1 MCQLNKI
8 SLIFLDTIL
17 FLVLTTSC
25 KNSSKK
31 NGESVIAS
39 YPVMKVKKGVGETQA
54 EFPTVLS
61 SNQLVEIRPRVT
73 GYLSERYVQDGQAV
87 TKGQILFKIDDTSF
101 KEAVASAEATVAMQ
115 EANLENACLEVQKRE
130 PLVANKII
138 SPFELE
144 TAQKSQ
150 MAAKAQLDQA
160 KAQLQDAKI
169 NLGYTLITSPV
180 TGILGQLNAS
190 VGTLVQIS
198 DQQPITTVSAKGDM
212 YAFFSISEADAF
224 DLQRKQ
230 KALDYDGNIPVD
242 ISLRLADGS
251 IYEHKGTLSFGS
263 GLVNQTTGSLLLKAT
278 FPNPEDFLRSG
289 NSGIVIIPK
298 TVRNVFLI
306 PKEITYSLQNMYMV
320 FCMDENHTVH
330 PREINVV
337 GSDEK
342 YYFVDK
348 GLSEGEYLV
357 TQGIGRLK
365 NGQKIEPIFTK

>member
-1 MCQLNKI
+1 MHRLSKI
-8 SLIFLDTIL
+8 TLIFLSTMM
-17 FLVLTTSC
+17 FLALAAFC
-25 KNSSKK
+25 KHSGKK
-31 NGESVIAS
+31 NGETSIPS
-39 YPVMKVKKGVGETQA
+39 YPVMKAEKGEGETQA

-87 TKGQILFKIDDTSF
+87 VKGQPLFRIDDTSF

-115 EANLENACLEVQKRE
+115 EANLENARLEVQKRE
-130 PLVANKII
+130 PLVANRII

-144 TAQKSQ
+144 TARKSQ

-180 TGILGQLNAS
+180 TGILGQLNS
-190 VGTLVQIS
+190 YVGTLVQIS
-198 DQQPITTVSAKGDM
+198 DQQPLTTVSAKGDM
-212 YAFFSISEADAF
+212 FAFFSISEADVF

-230 KALDYDGNIPVD
+230 KALDYDGKIPVD
-242 ISLRLADGS
+242 ASLRLADGS
-251 IYEHKGTLSFGS
+251 IYQHKGTLSFGS
-263 GLVNQTTGSLLLKAT
+263 GLVNQTTGSLLLKAI
-278 FPNPEDFLRSG
+278 FPNPDDFLRSG
-289 NSGIVIIPK
+289 NSGVVIIPK

-320 FCMDENHTVH
+320 LCMDEDHTVH
-330 PREINVV
+330 PREINVI
-337 GSDEK
+337 GSNEK

-348 GLSEGEYLV
+348 GLNEGEYLV